1 MASPTSLLA
10 SPRVAQPRVECA
22 PPYSYS
28 LGQEAIDLA
37 RLAGLELDFWQQ
49 QALAL
54 MLAVRPDGKWAC
66 FEYAEIVARQNGKG
80 SILEARVLAGLFL
93 LGEKLIMWSAHE
105 YKTAM
110 EAFLRVKWLITNL
123 EREGIVEPGAV
134 KTSNTNGEES
144 FEIVATGQRLK
155 FIARSKSSGRGFSG
169 DLNVIDEAFAFTPQ
183 QQAAL
188 MPTMSA
194 RQNPQIIYMSSPPL
208 TGDTGEILYALR
220 ARADAG
226 GDDSLGYRDWGA
238 AGELEHL
245 KTLDLDDRALWQTTN
260 PALGIRI
267 TEETVLRERRSMGA
281 LEFAR
286 ERLGVWPQ
294 RRQGG
299 GAIDVVQWA
308 KLFDKDSRRD
318 GALALAVDIAP
329 QRDYAAIG
337 IYGLRADGGPCTGH
351 GANCNGH
358 WQLADYRPGTD
369 WLIDR
374 IVELRDGLDP
384 VAIGMGRS
392 TAASLEVE
400 LEKLGIHRPENPD
413 EPVRGDLAVTSAA
426 EMTAATGHALDA
438 VRQATVHHIGQ
449 QPLDAAVA
457 GAKTRETG
465 DSVAWSRKDANADIS
480 PLVAVSLA
488 RWAYEARAHLVV
500 EADYNVLESLY

>member
-1 MASPTSLLA
+1 MASPTSLLE
-10 SPRVAQPRVECA
+10 SPPAARPRVECA

-110 EAFLRVKWLITNL
+110 EAFLRVRWLITNL
-123 EREGIVEPGAV
+123 EREGVVEPGAV

-144 FEIVATGQRLK
+144 FEIVATAQRLK

-169 DLNVIDEAFAFTPQ
+169 DVNIIDEAFAFTPQ

-220 ARADAG
+220 DRAESG

-238 AGELEHL
+238 AGELEAL
-245 KTLDLDDRALWQTTN
+245 EKVDLDDRAVWRATN

-267 TEETVLRERRSMGA
+267 TDETVQRERRSMGIV
-281 LEFAR
+281 EFAR
-286 ERLGVWPQ
+286 ERLGVWPR

-299 GAIDVVQWA
+299 GAIDVAQWA
-308 KLFDKDSRRD
+308 KLLDKDSRRD

-337 IYGLRADGGPCTGH
+337 IYGLRADGR
-351 GANCNGH
+351 GH
-358 WQLADYRPGTD
+358 WQLSDYRPGTE
-369 WLIDR
+369 WLVDR
-374 IVELRDGLDP
+374 ILELRGALDP
-384 VAIGMGRS
+384 VAIGMGRA
-392 TAASLEVE
+392 TAASLETE
-400 LEKLGIHRPENPD
+400 LEKLGIHRSENPD
-413 EPVRGDLAVTSAA
+413 EPVRGDLAVTTAA
-426 EMTAATGHALDA
+426 EMTAATGHALDT
-438 VRQATVHHIGQ
+438 VRQGTTFHIGQ
-449 QPLDAAVA
+449 QELDAAVA

-465 DSVAWSRKDANADIS
+465 DSVAWSRKDASADIS
-480 PLVAVSLA
+480 PLVAVTLA
-488 RWAYEARAHLVV
+488 RWVYEARAHLVV
-500 EADYNVLESLY
+500 EAEYDVLQSLY